1 MKNYLVSANQL
12 KTILETIEVEKQM
25 TLGDAMRKI
34 VSTLREKG
42 FEDEQVVDF
51 MIALRLKDP
60 YVKHLSKEY
69 ELDPEFEKAV
79 KRLTLSVEV

>member
-1 MKNYLVSANQL
+1 MKNYLISEGQL

-42 FEDEQVVDF
+42 YEDEQVVDF

-60 YVKHLSKEY
+60 YVKQLSKEY
-69 ELDPEFEKAV
+69 ELDPEFEKAI